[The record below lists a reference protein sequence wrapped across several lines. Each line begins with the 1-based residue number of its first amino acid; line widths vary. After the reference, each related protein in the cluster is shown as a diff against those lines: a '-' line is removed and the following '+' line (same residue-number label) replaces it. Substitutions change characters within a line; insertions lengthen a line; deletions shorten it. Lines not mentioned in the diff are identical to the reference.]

1 MKKMYI
7 APEVELLTM
16 NVEMPMATSVV
27 VTGGPGVGFGGNG
40 DDTDDPVVKEDQDWD
55 IWN

>member
-16 NVEMPMATSVV
+16 NVEMPMATSVKV
-27 VTGGPGVGFGGNG
+27 NGADGFSFGGEGNA
-40 DDTDDPVVKEDQDWD
+40 TDDPSVKEDQDWD

>member
-1 MKKMYI
+1 MYI

-40 DDTDDPVVKEDQDWD
+40 NDSDDPGVKDDQDWD

>member
-7 APEVELLTM
+7 TPEVELLTM
-16 NVEMPMATSVV
+16 NVEMPMASSIK
-27 VTGGPGVGFGGNG
+27 VTGDSGIGYGGDGSDG
-40 DDTDDPVVKEDQDWD
+40 DNPDVKADQDWD